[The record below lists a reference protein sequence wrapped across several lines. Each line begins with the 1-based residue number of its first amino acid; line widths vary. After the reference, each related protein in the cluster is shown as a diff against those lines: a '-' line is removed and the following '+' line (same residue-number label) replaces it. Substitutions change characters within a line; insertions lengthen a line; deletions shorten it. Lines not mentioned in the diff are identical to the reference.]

1 LDSKSSL
8 LSIILV
14 DSELELV
21 PKEYWSHPAVVANA
35 KKRNK
40 RSSKVLLDTNFH
52 HSIFK
57 DPAERNRR
65 GRPDI
70 VHQFLLIGL
79 ESMLNIDGGLRLYVH
94 TRNDEMITISPET
107 RLPKNYNR
115 FQGLFEELFRS
126 GVVPDADNPLIKL
139 NASMDLKKVFEKVA
153 GEGPEGAETISF
165 TLDPAGKRVSAYEL
179 MGTIGKDKN
188 HVICLI
194 GGFPSGEFRSD
205 PERLSNGVVSFH
217 EKELKAWSVEMELIS
232 AFYNTLF

>member
-1 LDSKSSL
+1 MDSKRSL

-21 PKEYWSHPAVVANA
+21 PKEFWSHPAVVTNA
-35 KKRNK
+35 RKRGKK
-40 RSSKVLLDTNFH
+40 SSRVLLDTNLH
-52 HSIFK
+52 HSLFK
-57 DPAERNRR
+57 DPVERNRR

-126 GVVPDADNPLIKL
+126 GSVPNAENPLIRLKP
-139 NASMDLKKVFEKVA
+139 SMDLVKVFEQVTADGPDGA
-153 GEGPEGAETISF
+153 GIISL
-165 TLDPAGKRVSAYEL
+165 TLDPAGERISAYE
-179 MGTIGKDKN
+179 MMKTIGEGQN
-188 HVICLI
+188 HLICMV
-194 GGFPSGEFRSD
+194 GGFPSGDFRSE
-205 PERLSNGVVSFH
+205 PKRLSNREVSFH
-217 EKELKAWSVEMELIS
+217 DKELKAWSVEMELIS
-232 AFYNTLF
+232 AFYNKVF